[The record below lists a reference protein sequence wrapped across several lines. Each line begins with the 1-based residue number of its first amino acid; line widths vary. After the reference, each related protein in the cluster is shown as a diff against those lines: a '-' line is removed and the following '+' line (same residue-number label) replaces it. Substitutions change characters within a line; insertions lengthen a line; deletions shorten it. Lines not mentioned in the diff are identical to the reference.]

1 MHKLQRMNLFI
12 SFIMDCFIGAFFGY
26 GIYVYLQYRGEPEL
40 FAAQS
45 APWYSS
51 IIVDGI
57 ITLIMMTVCIISKVI
72 IRRKMKS
79 ASEEK

>member
-1 MHKLQRMNLFI
+1 MQKLQKMNLII

-40 FAAQS
+40 FATQS

-51 IIVDGI
+51 VIADGI
-57 ITLIMMTVCIISKVI
+57 ITMIMLTVCIILKVI
-72 IRRKMKS
+72 IRKKMKS
-79 ASEEK
+79 ASEK